1 MALSYNVGNSVVV
14 HAQENENAVVTEDF
28 GKTSASQ
35 EGVIDFSA
43 IKDNEDLSVTDF
55 VASDINSIEKTCT
68 EDYAVSLEDMADE
81 TDESEKINDNP
92 NDATIMSLG
101 MQVYD
106 TVAAELEQR
115 WYAFSVEKT
124 TKFTAAMVMDDT
136 VDFDL
141 YVFKLDEADGT
152 LKLVGGSALV
162 GTGTQELSMLK
173 FDEGIY
179 FIGGGQKLRQEQVA
193 F

>member
-1 MALSYNVGNSVVV
+1 MALSYHVGNSVVV
-14 HAQENENAVVTEDF
+14 HAQENAVVTEKL
-28 GKTSASQ
+28 GETSASQ

-43 IKDNEDLSVTDF
+43 IKDNEDLE
-55 VASDINSIEKTCT
+55 VADYLPSDINSIEKTCT

-81 TDESEKINDNP
+81 TDESEEINDNP

-152 LKLVGGSALV
+152 LRWNIKTCRWKCFSWNWNTRVINV
-162 GTGTQELSMLK
+162 K
-173 FDEGIY
+173 I
-179 FIGGGQKLRQEQVA
+179 
-193 F
+193 